1 MSEKKQKEIRNSIEV
16 PIYDVQNQFQYI
28 IDFCKPFEFSPQT
41 MLSLILANWIYTVQK
56 GLLNNMTDKD
66 IFISYLE
73 SAQKTSKDFQK
84 LKKIMENKEN
94 E

>member
-1 MSEKKQKEIRNSIEV
+1 MSEKKQKEIRNTIDV

-41 MLSLILANWIYTVQK
+41 MLSLILADWIYLVQK

-66 IFISYLE
+66 IFISFLE
-73 SAQKTSKDFQK
+73 SAQRTSKDFKK
-84 LKKIMENKEN
+84 LKKIMETKEN